1 MELYREELAS
11 KTAKI
16 RELESNLKR
25 SDTQLNDTD
34 RKERSDHLQIIVS
47 EQEEQIE
54 MMAVQLQSR
63 NKEVEELES
72 ERELL
77 LADLESKLR
86 MLDRLKSSTDSQI
99 SCLLQEQER
108 LQEQL
113 EAQEECLKQ
122 RAFSN

>member
-1 MELYREELAS
+1 MELYREELVS

-99 SCLLQEQER
+99 NCLLQEQER